1 MEGKLNILF
10 SVSSE
15 RSKKD
20 QLPRKQ
26 KQDFDFVGKL
36 LDVLEE
42 TPAFSEDFS
51 ESGLRLEAE
60 DEKVEE
66 ESDRSRENGAPSSE
80 SKAPVCEDTNPSVKV
95 RFCLPR
101 FKAGWSSLYLAG
113 QETYAEKYCYT
124 R

>member
-26 KQDFDFVGKL
+26 KQNFDFVGKL

-66 ESDRSRENGAPSSE
+66 EEDRSSE
-80 SKAPVCEDTNPSVKV
+80 PATRCEETNPSAKV
-95 RFCLPR
+95 RVCLPR
-101 FKAGWSSLYLAG
+101 FKVGRSSLYLAG
-113 QETYAEKYCYT
+113 QETYAEKYCYN

>member
-1 MEGKLNILF
+1 MPGTLNILF
-10 SVSSE
+10 SVSLE
-15 RSKKD
+15 RSKTD
-20 QLPRKQ
+20 QLPRKP

-66 ESDRSRENGAPSSE
+66 EEDRSSE
-80 SKAPVCEDTNPSVKV
+80 PATRCEETNPSAKV
-95 RFCLPR
+95 RVCLPR
-101 FKAGWSSLYLAG
+101 FKVGRSSLYLAG
-113 QETYAEKYCYT
+113 QETYAEKYCYN